1 MVELWD
7 IQRRTLH
14 HAFAK
19 SHSVNCT
26 SLAFSTVNHKLLC
39 SAGFDQKVIFYD
51 IPDKRIVNQFE
62 HPAPL
67 TSLSFHCDGHTVAAG
82 TLYGTVI
89 VLDLRNPSEPLMTLK
104 GHGDNPINAIEFIRD
119 KKTKSMTKDTP
130 QLKSHPGETNES
142 ITKAKWKS
150 IEDIREE
157 AKRNIELRK
166 R

>member
-7 IQRRTLH
+7 TQRRILY
-14 HAFAK
+14 HAFVK

-26 SLAFSTVNHKLLC
+26 SLVFSTVNHKLLC
-39 SAGFDQKVIFYD
+39 SVGLDQKMIFYD

-62 HPAPL
+62 YSAPL
-67 TSLSFHCDGHTVAAG
+67 TSLSFHCDGHTVGAG
-82 TLYGTVI
+82 TLYGNVI

-104 GHGDNPINAIEFIRD
+104 GHGDNPINTIEFIKD
-119 KKTKSMTKDTP
+119 KKGKPTTKDTS
-130 QLKSHPGETNES
+130 QLKTQSNES
-142 ITKAKWKS
+142 NDSVNKAKWKS